1 MVSDGGRW
9 NCYNTDAY
17 GFARSLLEFTEFK
30 NLKHKKVAIIGAGG
44 AAKAIAYAVYKLGA
58 KACVFNRTVGK
69 AKALAEKYDFEYG
82 PLSPESGKLLRKYS
96 DVIIQTTS
104 KGMHCHES
112 STAENDPLFFYE
124 FSGKEILFDIVYMPE
139 VTPVMARAKAAG
151 CHVCNGF
158 YMLRYQGYKQFE
170 LYTGENY

>member
-1 MVSDGGRW
+1 M
-9 NCYNTDAY
+9 
-17 GFARSLLEFTEFK
+17 
-30 NLKHKKVAIIGAGG
+30 
-44 AAKAIAYAVYKLGA
+44 
-58 KACVFNRTVGK
+58 FNRTVGK